1 MVGLKRGY
9 KYVFGFGK
17 GIYNVRGLKSM
28 IFDYFY
34 CIYYLAVAVVFNIEG
49 CITRPISF
57 LHT

>member
-17 GIYNVRGLKSM
+17 EIYNVRGLKSM
-28 IFDYFY
+28 LLFFF
-34 CIYYLAVAVVFNIEG
+34 IYYLAVVFNIEG
-49 CITRPISF
+49 SITRHISF